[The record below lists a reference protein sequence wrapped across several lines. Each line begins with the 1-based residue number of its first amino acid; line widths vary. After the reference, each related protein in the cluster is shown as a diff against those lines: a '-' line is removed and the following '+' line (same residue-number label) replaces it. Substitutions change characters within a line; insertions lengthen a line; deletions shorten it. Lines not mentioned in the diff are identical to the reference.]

1 MPKRAREPKIP
12 TIPFTPADV
21 RAVEDV
27 LNEAVMAH
35 AKRHARAIR
44 WHLYRGMSLQR
55 LETIYGAAA
64 VKYARLISR

>member
-21 RAVEDV
+21 KAVEEV
-27 LNEAVMAH
+27 LNEAVQAH
-35 AKRHARAIR
+35 AKRHARVIR
-44 WHLYRGMSLQR
+44 YHLWRGMSLRQ

-64 VKYARLISR
+64 VNYARLISR